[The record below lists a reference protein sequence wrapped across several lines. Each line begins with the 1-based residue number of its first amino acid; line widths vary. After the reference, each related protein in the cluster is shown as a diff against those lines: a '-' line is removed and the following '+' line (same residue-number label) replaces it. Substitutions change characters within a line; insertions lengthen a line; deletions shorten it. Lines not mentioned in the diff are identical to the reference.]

1 MFIYKK
7 LKFDDKGLIK
17 SSLSILLNYIYNT
30 QKQITSNINNI
41 NIYNSSEYM
50 VLDMFTRTNLE
61 LTQTIRGNKKKVHY
75 YMYLIK
81 LLQQWEV
88 DF

>member
-1 MFIYKK
+1 
-7 LKFDDKGLIK
+7 
-17 SSLSILLNYIYNT
+17 
-30 QKQITSNINNI
+30 
-41 NIYNSSEYM
+41 M

-61 LTQTIRGNKKKVHY
+61 LTQTIRGNKKKVHCC
-75 YMYLIK
+75 MYLIK